1 MTSQILHAA
10 RVIQGAGSLEQLPAL
25 AAELRAS
32 RVLIVSDK
40 GVAAAGLVQPARDA
54 LAKAG
59 LAVAV
64 VDNTPPEPEVRDV
77 EAVLAAAREGLGA
90 GGCDLV
96 VGIGGGSAMD
106 VAKIVAVLLKHPVS
120 LRDLLAKRADIPARG
135 VPSVMVPTTSGTG
148 SEATPNSII
157 LVPEDELKVGIVSP
171 LLMPDAVILDP
182 LLTLT
187 LPAHITASTGMDAL
201 THAIECYCSKKGN
214 TFSDLYG
221 LEAIRLIAGSL
232 RRAYTEGRDAEA
244 RGDLLL
250 GAYYGGV
257 CIATSSTTAVH
268 ALAYPLGG
276 KYRVPHGL
284 SNAMLLPTVMA
295 FNLEGSERRFA
306 AMARAMGL
314 DVAGLSDGAA
324 GERFI
329 GALESLNRDLGIRAD
344 LRAVGVKP
352 EDLDGLV
359 DGAAKVTRLLDNNP
373 RPMSRADMRAIYQRL
388 L

>member
-329 GALESLNRDLGIRAD
+329 AALESLNRDLGIRAD
-344 LRAVGVKP
+344 LRAVGVQP

>member
-329 GALESLNRDLGIRAD
+329 GALESLNRDLGIHAD